1 MQKLGDFKLPHF
13 FNYPPYFT
21 LQPVRDT
28 REKQVQLWKELILDY
43 CRTQKVFVIALEE
56 EFPLFSNPVIEI
68 GGLRRLN
75 YDAGSLSHEAREA
88 FLSALVS
95 EGRAEWLDKG
105 HRKCLILWH
114 RIQDWADIIIHF
126 VKDNGLEDG
135 VTTIEEIRSGI
146 ESRGTEL
153 HGIDRTILMRALKL
167 LENKGKLAIF
177 KGTSTDD
184 EGVKFSV

>member
-1 MQKLGDFKLPHF
+1 MQKLGDFKLPQF

-28 REKQVQLWKELILDY
+28 REKQVQLWKDLILDY
-43 CRTQKVFVIALEE
+43 CKTQKIFVIELED
-56 EFPLFSNPVIEI
+56 EFPLFSNPVIE
-68 GGLRRLN
+68 R
-75 YDAGSLSHEAREA
+75 SLSHEARKA

-114 RIQDWADIIIHF
+114 QIQDWANIILLF

-135 VTTIEEIRSGI
+135 VMTIEEIRSGI

-167 LENKGKLAIF
+167 LEHKGKVAIF